1 MLSRPSISIPR
12 LDAEVWRAAGRRV
25 LFRCVI
31 CRVEFED
38 GEKLKLLP
46 CKHQYH
52 GECIEQWLNINKVL
66 STIHVKHGAHVPCL
80 RAHERAKTHWTRWIS
95 TTFLELPTAVFHV

>member
-1 MLSRPSISIPR
+1 MLSSHPYG
-12 LDAEVWRAAGRRV
+12 AAFGPTLRCGV
-25 LFRCVI
+25 AGGGFRCVI

-52 GECIEQWLNINKVL
+52 GECIEQWLNINKVQR
-66 STIHVKHGAHVPCL
+66 SAVA
-80 RAHERAKTHWTRWIS
+80 RAVSSVSSQAPAS
-95 TTFLELPTAVFHV
+95 LCAVFIPSAVSMPHTHAATVVGWID